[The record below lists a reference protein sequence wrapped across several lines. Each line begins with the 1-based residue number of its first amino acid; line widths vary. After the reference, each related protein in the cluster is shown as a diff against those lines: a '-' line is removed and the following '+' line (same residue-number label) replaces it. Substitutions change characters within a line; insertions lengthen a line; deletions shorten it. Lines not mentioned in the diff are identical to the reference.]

1 MDSVIL
7 HKDIY
12 DSNLTDIINI
22 TMVSLWLQY
31 LVMRG
36 LTINYIGYI
45 SFKGQSQLVF
55 LAKVRL

>member
-7 HKDIY
+7 HKDIL

-31 LVMRG
+31 LLMRG
-36 LTINYIGYI
+36 LTLNYLGYT
-45 SFKGQSQLVF
+45 SYKWQS
-55 LAKVRL
+55 